1 MYVVFEG
8 VDGTGK
14 STLTRNVCSVLEG
27 MGFSVLC
34 ICEPCMDFQGNDDVE
49 RGLYFALDRYH
60 QLESID
66 FDRFDFVLSDRSFY
80 SSLAYQGKSKALREW
95 LYTVNKFVRRPDRVF
110 FLDCPVVEAVMRD
123 TGSVNLV
130 RTAFMMGVRER
141 YLDVLPED
149 TVYIDCSVSSNAV
162 RDMVIGK
169 LLGGAI
175 NCLFFNE

>member
-1 MYVVFEG
+1 M
-8 VDGTGK
+8 
-14 STLTRNVCSVLEG
+14 
-27 MGFSVLC
+27 
-34 ICEPCMDFQGNDDVE
+34 
-49 RGLYFALDRYH
+49 
-60 QLESID
+60 ESID

-80 SSLAYQGKSKALREW
+80 SSLAYQGKSKALRDW
-95 LYTVNKFVRRPDRVF
+95 LYTVNRFVRRPDRVF

-130 RTAFMMGVRER
+130 RTAFMIGVRER